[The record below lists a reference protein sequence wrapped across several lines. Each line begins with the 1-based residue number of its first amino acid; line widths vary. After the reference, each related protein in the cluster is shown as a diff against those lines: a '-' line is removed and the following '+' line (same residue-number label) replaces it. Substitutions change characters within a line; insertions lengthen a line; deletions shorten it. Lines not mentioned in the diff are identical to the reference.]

1 MSTPGWD
8 DVFESALDH
17 EFFLMRNW
25 RPPRRDRLGVFSL
38 CALVAL
44 ALNLRSPLTAIP
56 PVVGEIRAALD
67 IGPAV
72 AGLLTS
78 IPVLCFGLLAP
89 LASLIIA
96 RIGIE
101 RAIITTLTGAAVG
114 LVARP
119 YTGLGGML
127 GGTLLIGASLAI
139 GNIVSLMVI
148 ARDFP
153 DRRNVVTGLYTAALN
168 VGTMLTGA
176 LTAPIAAVTGWR
188 FALASWVWM
197 AVAAILLWAWVEH
210 MQRAAGSA
218 APIGP
223 LPWSGARLPAQS
235 PLYRRPIVWA
245 LAGALT
251 LHLFIYYGITAW
263 LPAYLIEAA
272 GMDATRAGL
281 AASTFQV
288 LSLLGSFGVP
298 ILARQV
304 QLGRQMIVMGAL
316 WMSTPLWMLAAPH
329 QWPLWALVGGIAQGG
344 TFVVIFMLIMQHAAS
359 LDDNRRLSMVV
370 QGVAYT
376 FSSFGPIVVALAHEA
391 SGHWRA
397 PFLLLAGLSLVL
409 AAIGAAVG
417 RIAPPKQTFAETR
430 P

>member
-1 MSTPGWD
+1 
-8 DVFESALDH
+8 
-17 EFFLMRNW
+17 MRDW
-25 RPPRRDRLGVFSL
+25 PPPRRDRLAGVWIL

-72 AGLLTS
+72 AGLLTT

-101 RAIITTLTGAAVG
+101 PAIFTTLIGAAVG

-119 YTGLGGML
+119 YTGLGGMI

-148 ARDFP
+148 ARNFH
-153 DRRNVVTGLYTAALN
+153 DRRNIVTGLYTAALN

-176 LTAPIAAVTGWR
+176 LTAPLAAVGGWR

-197 AVAAILLWAWVEH
+197 AVAAILLWAWVQH
-210 MQRAAGSA
+210 RQGVAGSA

-223 LPWSGARLPAQS
+223 APPSAAKPPAQR

-245 LAGALT
+245 LSGALT

-263 LPAYLIEAA
+263 LPSYLIEAA
-272 GMDATRAGL
+272 GLDATRAGL

-288 LSLLGSFGVP
+288 LSLVGSFGVP
-298 ILARQV
+298 MLAKRAP
-304 QLGRQMIVMGAL
+304 LGRQMIVMGFL

-329 QWPLWALVGGIAQGG
+329 QWPLWALAGGIAQGG

-409 AAIGAAVG
+409 AAIGATVG
-417 RIAPPKQTFAETR
+417 RIAPPARTLAENR
-430 P
+430 G

>member
-1 MSTPGWD
+1 MSTSGWD
-8 DVFESALDH
+8 DVFELALDH

-25 RPPRRDRLGVFSL
+25 RPPRRDRLGVLSL

-101 RAIITTLTGAAVG
+101 RAIITTLIGAAVG

-176 LTAPIAAVTGWR
+176 LTAPIAAVTGWQ

-197 AVAAILLWAWVEH
+197 AVAAILLWAWMEH
-210 MQRAAGSA
+210 VQRAAGSA

-223 LPWSGARLPAQS
+223 LPRSGARLPAQS
-235 PLYRRPIVWA
+235 SLYRRPIVWA

-304 QLGRQMIVMGAL
+304 PLGRQMIVMGAL

-391 SGHWRA
+391 SVNWRA

-409 AAIGAAVG
+409 AAIGVAVG